1 MPSLFTVGVLVNR
14 GLIGFLMFLAVIL
27 LGFAAF
33 AYELGPTALAFVFH
47 PERRTAPVVMVN
59 FFEYAGA
66 DAEQR
71 YREVFGNPS
80 RPMIEAVG
88 GHRVWS
94 ARAGDVVSGR
104 LRDGWS
110 WLELVAYPSRA
121 AVIELV
127 TSSEYRALR
136 AARGET
142 LQRSAVLAATPE
154 APFADDGTNAHAVRL
169 LAGAHRDSI
178 ATYQAQWSNQD
189 ETLLARYHGRVVWR
203 AHVDPIVGE
212 ASQHFDEMLI
222 YGFPDVDQRDAWMND
237 PERATLQTLQQG
249 LFRRDVLLLAKADA
263 DAP

>member
-1 MPSLFTVGVLVNR
+1 MPSLLMGGVPVNR

-27 LGFAAF
+27 MGLAAF
-33 AYELGPTALAFVFH
+33 AYMLGPTALAFVFH

-59 FFEYAGA
+59 LLEFADA

-71 YREVFGNPS
+71 HREVFGAPS

-104 LRDGWS
+104 TLDGWS
-110 WLELVAYPSRA
+110 WVELVAYPSRA

-127 TSSEYRALR
+127 TSSDYRALR
-136 AARGET
+136 AARSAT
-142 LQRSAVLAATPE
+142 LQRTAVLAATPE
-154 APFADDGTNAHAVRL
+154 APFDDDGANAHAVRL
-169 LAGAHRDSI
+169 LAGTHRDSI
-178 ATYQAQWSNQD
+178 DTYKAQWSNED
-189 ETLLARYHGRVVWR
+189 EAVLARHHGLVVWR
-203 AHVDPIVGE
+203 AHVDPFAVE
-212 ASQHFDEMLI
+212 ANQHFDEMLI

-237 PERATLQTLQQG
+237 PERATLQTLQQT